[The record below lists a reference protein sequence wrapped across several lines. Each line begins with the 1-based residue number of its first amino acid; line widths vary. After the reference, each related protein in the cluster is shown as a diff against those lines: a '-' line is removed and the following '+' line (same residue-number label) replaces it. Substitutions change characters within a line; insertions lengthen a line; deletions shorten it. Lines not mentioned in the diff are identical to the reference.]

1 MLSEKKDS
9 RDTSL
14 SSSNSGPLSLYSSS
28 SGQLSSFKSV
38 VKGRSEV
45 RSSMSGSSRSDRTLE
60 LLLGDIMGELGL
72 TCYGPKGLFSSLRF
86 STVGRSA
93 CMENAFER
101 LGPSPALPPYPSI
114 E

>member
-45 RSSMSGSSRSDRTLE
+45 RSSMSGSRRSDRTDE
-60 LLLGDIMGELGL
+60 LLLGDILGEPSM
-72 TCYGPKGLFSSLRF
+72 TYSNRKGFFSSLQF
-86 STVGRSA
+86 SASCETD
-93 CMENAFER
+93 CMEK
-101 LGPSPALPPYPSI
+101 ALDR
-114 E
+114 

>member
-1 MLSEKKDS
+1 MLSDKKDS
-9 RDTSL
+9 RDPSL

-45 RSSMSGSSRSDRTLE
+45 RSSMSGSRRSDRTLE
-60 LLLGDIMGELGL
+60 LLLGDIMGELGF
-72 TCYGPKGLFSSLRF
+72 TCYSAKGLSSSPRF

-93 CMENAFER
+93 CMENALER
-101 LGPSPALPPYPSI
+101 LGLCPALPPYPSI

>member
-9 RDTSL
+9 RDTVR
-14 SSSNSGPLSLYSSS
+14 SSSNSEPLSLYSSS

-45 RSSMSGSSRSDRTLE
+45 RSSMSGSSRSERTLE

-72 TCYGPKGLFSSLRF
+72 TYYGWKGLFSSLQY
-86 STVGRSA
+86 STVDMSA
-93 CMENAFER
+93 CMENALER
-101 LGPSPALPPYPSI
+101 LGPSPALPPYPSV

>member
-38 VKGRSEV
+38 VMGKSEV
-45 RSSMSGSSRSDRTLE
+45 RSSMSGSRRSERTHE
-60 LLLGDIMGELGL
+60 LLLGDIMGELSM
-72 TCYGPKGLFSSLRF
+72 T
-86 STVGRSA
+86 
-93 CMENAFER
+93 
-101 LGPSPALPPYPSI
+101 
-114 E
+114 

>member
-14 SSSNSGPLSLYSSS
+14 SISNSGPLSLYSSS

-60 LLLGDIMGELGL
+60 LLLGDIMGELCL
-72 TCYGPKGLFSSLRF
+72 TWDGAKGLFSTLQL

-93 CMENAFER
+93 CMENALER
-101 LGPSPALPPYPSI
+101 FGPSPALPPYPSI

>member
-1 MLSEKKDS
+1 MLSERKDS

-28 SGQLSSFKSV
+28 SGQQSSFKSV

-45 RSSMSGSSRSDRTLE
+45 RSSMSGSSRRDRTLE

-72 TCYGPKGLFSSLRF
+72 TCYGTKGLFSTLQF
-86 STVGRSA
+86 STVRKSA
-93 CMENAFER
+93 YMENALER
-101 LGPSPALPPYPSI
+101 LGPSPALPPNPSV